1 MDVRLSDAGT
11 YECQMTTHPPTSLFF
26 ILKVVGKQWR
36 VLFSVC
42 VCLYVVPG
50 EGRGWE
56 KIEDEE
62 KRKENDDDEEEKEE
76 EEEEGE

>member
-1 MDVRLSDAGT
+1 M
-11 YECQMTTHPPTSLFF
+11 
-26 ILKVVGKQWR
+26 
-36 VLFSVC
+36 C

-62 KRKENDDDEEEKEE
+62 KRKENDDNEEEKEE